1 MKIPLY
7 NKGLGGQGVTTG
19 GSLGPRASYGD
30 FTGVGQATAQF
41 AQVANKVATDFFD
54 AEAQSVAD
62 DANTKASLQYR
73 EKLNEFNRTN
83 GSLSVAEYDA
93 KFTKFK
99 DVELKRVSGQYK
111 LRKDHQQKLNN
122 SLEIIAANGKEAG
135 RQSSF
140 IKGTKI
146 RAQNA
151 QDHISTIIDEYVITT
166 EPGAKLKLKQKL
178 EEQQKI
184 NLANGYTPY
193 LEYKTTDDALK
204 EADKRGLLIDINS
217 EDQTIDNLELMQ
229 KEVINPK
236 SEKYKSYSASER
248 ETFDAKI
255 QSKINYLRD
264 GRTAELEQDY
274 NNLAAK
280 ISINPENAEK
290 EIDILEKKYDSLGEA
305 GKKIFLPMK
314 SQLLIRKGIAE
325 RVKPYELQSVS
336 SMQAA
341 LINQE
346 NKAKTTTNDKVFQ
359 ELAILNGMKEKFAAI
374 STARTADPVLYIKLK
389 RGTEVDS
396 GELIATQKRM
406 GLSEKDIKIH
416 TNEEMEKIFRDYD
429 AMETTEAASFLKKL
443 TEDARAK
450 DTLKYLMPHMMKKGF
465 SQYEN
470 LSMINPLSSINNTFL
485 AAKKATKEQIAATT
499 EPLDLKLINQEVNRQ
514 FNDFRESVT
523 GQALYGSALQNNN
536 RGSDIDAIEMAIA
549 KTARYIKSRNIGLT
563 NEQAANQAMSII
575 DDSYEMRSINSGS
588 YRMPNEKVM
597 PDDYSKVDMQLNK
610 IISDKVFLKGIIKVP
625 TDSTPETYMS
635 QASGGFRWVT
645 NEDETGVFLI
655 NANANGSQV
664 QNKNTGK
671 RIEYTWEQLITKST
685 ASELTAEEKR
695 DVQIYGVT
703 EKETEGLAGEEIL
716 KIKAEKAAER
726 RRLRDQEYINMNRN

>member
-1 MKIPLY
+1 
-7 NKGLGGQGVTTG
+7 
-19 GSLGPRASYGD
+19 
-30 FTGVGQATAQF
+30 
-41 AQVANKVATDFFD
+41 
-54 AEAQSVAD
+54 
-62 DANTKASLQYR
+62 
-73 EKLNEFNRTN
+73 
-83 GSLSVAEYDA
+83 
-93 KFTKFK
+93 
-99 DVELKRVSGQYK
+99 
-111 LRKDHQQKLNN
+111 
-122 SLEIIAANGKEAG
+122 
-135 RQSSF
+135 
-140 IKGTKI
+140 
-146 RAQNA
+146 
-151 QDHISTIIDEYVITT
+151 
-166 EPGAKLKLKQKL
+166 
-178 EEQQKI
+178 
-184 NLANGYTPY
+184 
-193 LEYKTTDDALK
+193 
-204 EADKRGLLIDINS
+204 
-217 EDQTIDNLELMQ
+217 
-229 KEVINPK
+229 
-236 SEKYKSYSASER
+236 
-248 ETFDAKI
+248 
-255 QSKINYLRD
+255 
-264 GRTAELEQDY
+264 
-274 NNLAAK
+274 
-280 ISINPENAEK
+280 
-290 EIDILEKKYDSLGEA
+290 
-305 GKKIFLPMK
+305 
-314 SQLLIRKGIAE
+314 
-325 RVKPYELQSVS
+325 
-336 SMQAA
+336 
-341 LINQE
+341 
-346 NKAKTTTNDKVFQ
+346 
-359 ELAILNGMKEKFAAI
+359 
-374 STARTADPVLYIKLK
+374 
-389 RGTEVDS
+389 
-396 GELIATQKRM
+396 
-406 GLSEKDIKIH
+406 
-416 TNEEMEKIFRDYD
+416 
-429 AMETTEAASFLKKL
+429 METTEAASFLKEL

-470 LSMINPLSSINNTFL
+470 LSMIKPLSPINNTFL

-499 EPLDLKLINQEVNRQ
+499 EPLDRKLINQEVNRQ

-523 GQALYGSALQNNN
+523 GQALYGSVLQNNN
-536 RGSDIDAIEMAIA
+536 RGSNIDAIEMAIA

>member
-7 NKGLGGQGVTTG
+7 NKGLGATGVTTG
-19 GSLGPRASYGD
+19 ASLGPRATSGA
-30 FTGVGQATAQF
+30 FTGVGQGLAEF
-41 AQVANKVATDFFD
+41 GRVANKVATDFFD

-83 GSLSVAEYDA
+83 GSLSVSEYD
-93 KFTKFK
+93 KEFTRFK
-99 DVELKRVSGQYK
+99 DVELKKVSSQYK

-140 IKGTKI
+140 IKGTKV

-151 QDHISTIIDEYVITT
+151 QDHISTIIDQLVITT

-204 EADKRGLLIDINS
+204 EADKRGFLIDINS
-217 EDQTIDNLELMQ
+217 EDRTIEDLELMQ
-229 KEVINPK
+229 KEVIDPQ
-236 SEKYKSYSASER
+236 SEKNKSYSASER
-248 ETFDAKI
+248 ETFHAKI
-255 QSKINYLRD
+255 QSRINYLRD

-485 AAKKATKEQIAATT
+485 AAKKSTKEQIAATT

-523 GQALYGSALQNNN
+523 GQALYGSVLQNNN
-536 RGSDIDAIEMAIA
+536 RGSNIDAIEMAIA

-575 DDSYEMRSINSGS
+575 DDSYEIRSINSGS

-695 DVQIYGVT
+695 DVEIYGVT

-716 KIKAEKAAER
+716 KIKAEKAKER